1 MDSTAMIVVGGVLL
15 YALAGKGKGK
25 GSSSIASKLAADIKA
40 RGYDYAR
47 ATCKAFQQSVGLPPD
62 GVYGPATATALAKQ
76 LGSAPKALFKGAAKK
91 VKPPV
96 ASKA

>member
-1 MDSTAMIVVGGVLL
+1 MIVVGGVLL

-25 GSSSIASKLAADIKA
+25 GSSSIASKLAADVKA

-47 ATCKAFQQSVGLPPD
+47 ATCKSFQQSVGLPAD
-62 GVYGPATATALAKQ
+62 GIYGPSTASALAKV
-76 LGSAPKALFKGAAKK
+76 LGSAPKALFKGAAAKK
-91 VKPPV
+91 KAKPPV